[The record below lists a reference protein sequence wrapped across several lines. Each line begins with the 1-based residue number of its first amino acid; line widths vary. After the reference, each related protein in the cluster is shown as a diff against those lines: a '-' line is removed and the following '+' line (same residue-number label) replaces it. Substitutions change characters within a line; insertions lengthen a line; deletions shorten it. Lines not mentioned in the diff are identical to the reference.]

1 MAAARSSS
9 PTFSD
14 PPMTPESRQIVQ
26 QTWQSV
32 LPIADTA
39 AALFYGRLFELDP
52 SLRPMFAK
60 SDMKEQGKK
69 LMQMIAVAVK
79 GLDRLD
85 ELVPAVEALGRRHVG
100 YGVQDGHYDTVGRAL
115 LWTLAR
121 GLGDAFTP
129 AAEAAWTETYVTLAS
144 VMRRAAGAVAAPE
157 YGLAQRPRR
166 TSTQRTA
173 AEA

>member
-52 SLRPMFAK
+52 SLRPMFA
-60 SDMKEQGKK
+60 
-69 LMQMIAVAVK
+69 
-79 GLDRLD
+79 
-85 ELVPAVEALGRRHVG
+85 
-100 YGVQDGHYDTVGRAL
+100 
-115 LWTLAR
+115 
-121 GLGDAFTP
+121 TP
-129 AAEAAWTETYVTLAS
+129 RS
-144 VMRRAAGAVAAPE
+144 SS
-157 YGLAQRPRR
+157 
-166 TSTQRTA
+166 TSA
-173 AEA
+173 